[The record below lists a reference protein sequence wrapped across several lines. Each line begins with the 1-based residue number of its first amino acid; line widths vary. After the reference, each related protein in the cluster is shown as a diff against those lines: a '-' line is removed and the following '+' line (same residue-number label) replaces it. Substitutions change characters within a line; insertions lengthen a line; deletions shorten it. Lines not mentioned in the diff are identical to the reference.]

1 MFPPLFL
8 STRCATLDL
17 HNYAHKFARAQMY
30 GRQISKCCTAHIA
43 NIHKCTPKQTESHPA
58 RYLSTNVTARH

>member
-17 HNYAHKFARAQMY
+17 HNYAHKFARAQMLD
-30 GRQISKCCTAHIA
+30 RSVNAAQHIS
-43 NIHKCTPKQTESHPA
+43 P
-58 RYLSTNVTARH
+58 LSTNVHQNKQNRILPDTLVPM